1 MNKAKKFSK
10 VDAYKGFFT
19 YPMDYE
25 SSLKTT
31 FNTIPHRGR
40 YIYLQVPM
48 GAKFGQDAYQMKIDQ
63 ILEGL
68 NGVIAI
74 HDDMTIFGE
83 DDDDYDANLTAL
95 MERAK
100 QTGLTFNSK
109 KCFI

>member
-1 MNKAKKFSK
+1 
-10 VDAYKGFFT
+10 
-19 YPMDYE
+19 
-25 SSLKTT
+25 
-31 FNTIPHRGR
+31 
-40 YIYLQVPM
+40 M
-48 GAKFGQDAYQMKIDQ
+48 GAKFSQDAYQMQMDQ

-74 HDDMTIFGE
+74 HDDITIFGE
-83 DDDDYDANLTAL
+83 DDDDHNANLIAL